1 MIWKILV
8 NYSAGVV
15 CQHYHY
21 TEAVVKNPE
30 KTYGIITPSDTLVT
44 ERVNLNSPA
53 ESSEIIIGVGEM

>member
-1 MIWKILV
+1 
-8 NYSAGVV
+8 
-15 CQHYHY
+15 
-21 TEAVVKNPE
+21 VKNPE